1 MMFKNQKEKTTS
13 RPQSRSP
20 ASKKPRIDAREDPS
34 DDNSNQNEDEHGSLF
49 CTSK

>member
-20 ASKKPRIDAREDPS
+20 ASKKPKIDAS
-34 DDNSNQNEDEHGSLF
+34 DDNSNQDDEHGSLF

>member
-20 ASKKPRIDAREDPS
+20 ASKKPKIDARDDPA
-34 DDNSNQNEDEHGSLF
+34 DKNSNPDDEHGSLF